1 MADQV
6 GVNVG
11 TIGYVEFTTYLW
23 MVFRTPG
30 PSMKSTGPML
40 VFQGVSI
47 PYLWFQ
53 GVLKLTGWDSTSLP
67 L

>member
-30 PSMKSTGPML
+30 PFSTGT
-40 VFQGVSI
+40 VEVQGVYI
-47 PYLWFQ
+47 L
-53 GVLKLTGWDSTSLP
+53 V
-67 L
+67 